1 MFRGLKKEVEKFHLL
16 ESINN
21 EIKSLTLKYKNMNQ
35 MEGINYVT
43 NDEDKRVAVMIDLNK
58 HGSLWEDFL
67 DVIESEAVKDEETI
81 TLEELKTELKA
92 EGKL

>member
-1 MFRGLKKEVEKFHLL
+1 MK
-16 ESINN
+16 
-21 EIKSLTLKYKNMNQ
+21 
-35 MEGINYVT
+35 GINYVT

-81 TLEELKTELKA
+81 TLEELKTELKV

>member
-1 MFRGLKKEVEKFHLL
+1 MK
-16 ESINN
+16 
-21 EIKSLTLKYKNMNQ
+21 
-35 MEGINYVT
+35 GINYVT
-43 NDEDKRVAVMIDLNK
+43 NDEDKRIAVMIDLNK

-67 DVIESEAVKDEETI
+67 DVIESEAAKDEETI